1 MIQSGKFDSSNMD
14 IKKLANSILIFT
26 IKRLIEIIG
35 IIIFCLGIVLL
46 IALISYS
53 PTDPNF
59 IFPKNTDIK
68 NILGFQGSYIS
79 DLFVQSF
86 GLIAYL
92 IPITYICT
100 GLNIFKKKEIFL
112 FIENTFFIVLYI
124 LIGSLFF
131 SFYYKEAFSFYINGN
146 GGFIGNYL
154 NQFFVGELMSSYEN
168 ICFYL
173 FIFLILKIFFISI
186 NFNIKNFSQT
196 IKKIIKIIF
205 RNNAKNYTN
214 KNEIINEYI
223 PQDEIKNLIQED
235 LPFIKAEDS
244 QSISRKKFILPSLDL
259 LKVPT
264 KKERENSNKNENND
278 PEFLEKILLDFGVSG
293 NIKKVS
299 HGPVVTL
306 NEFEPAAGVKVSK
319 IINLSDDIARNTSSD
334 SARISTIPGSN
345 TVGIELPNSSRENVY
360 LSEILN
366 NSDFKKKE
374 IKLPIALGK
383 NISGAPIVGDLTSMP
398 HLLIA
403 GTTGSGKSVCI
414 NTIILSLLYRHTP
427 DKCKFIL
434 IDPKMLELSTYEG
447 VPHLLCPVITEAKKA
462 ASVLGWVV
470 KEMESR
476 YRLMTKEGV
485 RNIDGY
491 NLKHKLPMPYIVVVV
506 DEMSDLM
513 LVAGKEIENYIQK
526 LSQMARAA
534 GIHIIMAT
542 QRPSVDVIT
551 GTIKANFPTRISFQV
566 TSKIDS
572 RTILGEQGA
581 EQLLGKGDML
591 YMSSA
596 NRIVRIHAPF
606 VSDNEIEKIN
616 KFLRSQAEPDYV
628 DEILNFVDEK
638 EINENSKN
646 QGDKDDLYQDA
657 VEIVKS
663 ERKASTSFLQRKLQI
678 GYNRAARIMDM
689 MENEGIVSKANHVGK
704 RDVL

>member
-1 MIQSGKFDSSNMD
+1 MN
-14 IKKLANSILIFT
+14 IKKTANLLFNFA
-26 IKRLIEIIG
+26 IKRLAEIFG
-35 IIIFCLGIVLL
+35 ISISLVGTMLL
-46 IALISYS
+46 LAFITYS
-53 PTDPNF
+53 PNDPNF
-59 IFPKNTDIK
+59 IFPDNTTIE
-68 NILGFQGSYIS
+68 NFMGFHGSFVS
-79 DLFVQSF
+79 DLLFQSV

-92 IPITYICT
+92 ISFTLIITGI
-100 GLNIFKKKEIFL
+100 NILKSKDFFL
-112 FIENTFFIVLYI
+112 FIENNFFLVLY
-124 LIGSLFF
+124 LIFGSLFF
-131 SFYYKEAFSFYINGN
+131 SYYYSSAYSLYLNGN
-146 GGFIGNYL
+146 GGFVGNYL
-154 NQFFVGELMSSYEN
+154 NQTFLKSLILINEDVV
-168 ICFYL
+168 FYL
-173 FIFLILKIFFISI
+173 LIVFILIFFLLSI
-186 NFNIKNFSQT
+186 NFNLKNFFLFIT
-196 IKKIIKIIF
+196 KIFNLFNKE
-205 RNNAKNYTN
+205 NKKNYTN
-214 KNEIINEYI
+214 KSEIINEYI

-235 LPFIKAEDS
+235 LPFIKNEN
-244 QSISRKKFILPSLDL
+244 QSEIKVKFKLPSLDL
-259 LKVPT
+259 LKIPT
-264 KKERENSNKNENND
+264 KKEREIFEKNETHD
-278 PEFLEKILLDFGVSG
+278 PAFLEKILLDFGVNG

-319 IINLSDDIARNTSSD
+319 IINLSDDIARNTSSE

-345 TVGIELPNSSRENVY
+345 TVGIELPNNIRENVY
-360 LSEILN
+360 LSEILG
-366 NSDFKKKE
+366 NSDFKKKD

-383 NISGAPIVGDLTSMP
+383 NISGKPVVGDLATMP

-447 VPHLLCPVITEAKKA
+447 IPHLLCPVITEAKKA

-476 YRLMTKEGV
+476 YRLMTKESV

-491 NLKHKLPMPYIVVVV
+491 NTKHKLPMPYIVVVV

-616 KFLRSQAEPDYV
+616 NSLRTQAEPDYI
-628 DEILNFVDEK
+628 DEILNFADDK
-638 EINENSKN
+638 EIGENQN
-646 QGDKDDLYQDA
+646 QGDKDELYQSALD
-657 VEIVKS
+657 IIRS
-663 ERKASTSFLQRKLQI
+663 EGKASTSFLQRKLQI
-678 GYNRAARIMDM
+678 GYNRAARIIDM
-689 MENEGIVSKANHVGK
+689 MEADGIVSKANHVGK

>member
-1 MIQSGKFDSSNMD
+1 MN
-14 IKKLANSILIFT
+14 IKKTANLLLNFA
-26 IKRLIEIIG
+26 IKRLAEIFG
-35 IIIFCLGIVLL
+35 I
-46 IALISYS
+46 LISLTGAMLFLALVTYS
-53 PTDPNF
+53 PNDPNF
-59 IFPKNTDIK
+59 IFPQNTKIE
-68 NILGFQGSYIS
+68 NLMGFQGSFIS
-79 DLFVQSF
+79 DLFFQSV

-92 IPITYICT
+92 IPFTYIIT
-100 GLNIFKKKEIFL
+100 GINIFRSKDFFL
-112 FIENTFFIVLYI
+112 FIENNFFTILY
-124 LIGSLFF
+124 LIFGTLFF
-131 SFYYKEAFSFYINGN
+131 GYYYSDTYSLYINGN
-146 GGFIGNYL
+146 SG
-154 NQFFVGELMSSYEN
+154 FVGEYVNKS
-168 ICFYL
+168 
-173 FIFLILKIFFISI
+173 FLKSVVSINDKIFFYILILITIILFLISI
-186 NFNIKNFSQT
+186 NFSP
-196 IKKIIKIIF
+196 KKFFKVIIQIF
-205 RNNAKNYTN
+205 AFFNKRENKNYTD
-214 KNEIINEYI
+214 KSEIINEYI

-235 LPFIKAEDS
+235 LPFIKSDNNSE
-244 QSISRKKFILPSLDL
+244 KKIKFKLPDLEL
-259 LKVPT
+259 LKIPT
-264 KKERENSNKNENND
+264 KKEREIFEKNETHD
-278 PEFLEKILLDFGVSG
+278 PEFLEKILMDFGVSG

-319 IINLSDDIARNTSSD
+319 IINLSDDIARNTSSE
-334 SARISTIPGSN
+334 SARIATIPGSN
-345 TVGIELPNSSRENVY
+345 TVGIELPNNIRENVY
-360 LSEILN
+360 LSEILSN
-366 NSDFKKKE
+366 TDFKRKE

-383 NISGAPIVGDLTSMP
+383 NISGKPIVGDLASMP

-427 DKCKFIL
+427 EKCKFIL

-447 VPHLLCPVITEAKKA
+447 IPHLLCPVITEAKKA

-476 YRLMTKEGV
+476 YRLMTKESV

-491 NLKHKLPMPYIVVVV
+491 NAKHKLPMPYIVVVV

-616 KFLRSQAEPDYV
+616 NSLRAQAEPDYI
-628 DEILNFVDEK
+628 DEILNFADEK
-638 EINENSKN
+638 EISDSQS
-646 QGDKDDLYQDA
+646 QGDKDELYKQA
-657 VEIVKS
+657 LEIIRS
-663 ERKASTSFLQRKLQI
+663 EGKASTSFLQRKLQI
-678 GYNRAARIMDM
+678 GYNRAARIIDM
-689 MENEGIVSKANHVGK
+689 MEADGIVSKANHVGK

>member
-1 MIQSGKFDSSNMD
+1 MS
-14 IKKLANSILIFT
+14 IKKTANLLLNFT
-26 IKRLIEIIG
+26 IKRLVEIFG
-35 IIIFCLGIVLL
+35 IIIFLTGILL
-46 IALISYS
+46 LLALMTYS
-53 PTDPNF
+53 PEDPNF
-59 IFPKNTDIK
+59 IFPDNTEIK
-68 NILGFQGSYIS
+68 NLLGYQGSYIS
-79 DLFVQSF
+79 DLFFQSI

-92 IPITYICT
+92 ISFTFIITGINT
-100 GLNIFKKKEIFL
+100 FIFKEFFLIINNIFFAVI
-112 FIENTFFIVLYI
+112 YS
-124 LIGSLFF
+124 LIGA
-131 SFYYKEAFSFYINGN
+131 FYLTHFYSSGFTNYLNGN
-146 GGFIGNYL
+146 GGFIG
-154 NQFFVGELMSSYEN
+154 
-168 ICFYL
+168 FYL
-173 FIFLILKIFFISI
+173 DQTFLSSLVQINKNISYYILIFLIIFLFLNSI
-186 NFNIKNFSQT
+186 NFS
-196 IKKIIKIIF
+196 IKKFGIYTKKIF
-205 RNNAKNYTN
+205 YLLFKSKNKNYTD
-214 KNEIINEYI
+214 KSEIINEYI

-235 LPFIKAEDS
+235 LPFIKNENKFE
-244 QSISRKKFILPSLDL
+244 KKIKFSLPNLNL
-259 LKVPT
+259 LKIPD
-264 KKERENSNKNENND
+264 KKERENLNKSEAHD
-278 PEFLEKILLDFGVSG
+278 PEFLEKILMDFGVSG

-306 NEFEPAAGVKVSK
+306 NEFEPAAGIKVSK
-319 IINLSDDIARNTSSD
+319 IINLSDDIARNTSSE
-334 SARISTIPGSN
+334 SARIATIPGSN
-345 TVGIELPNSSRENVY
+345 TIGIELPNNYRENVY

-366 NSDFKKKE
+366 NHDFKKKE

-383 NISGAPIVGDLTSMP
+383 NISGKPIVGDLASMP

-447 VPHLLCPVITEAKKA
+447 IPHLLCPVITEAKKA

-476 YRLMTKEGV
+476 YRLMTKESV
-485 RNIDGY
+485 RNIDSY
-491 NLKHKLPMPYIVVVV
+491 NTKHKLPMPYIVVVV

-596 NRIVRIHAPF
+596 NKIVRIHAPF
-606 VSDNEIEKIN
+606 VSDVEIEKIN
-616 KFLRSQAEPDYV
+616 NFLRSQAEPDYI
-628 DEILNFVDEK
+628 DEILNYVDEK
-638 EINENSKN
+638 EIGESKS
-646 QGDKDDLYQDA
+646 QGERDELYQSA
-657 VEIVKS
+657 LEIIRT
-663 ERKASTSFLQRKLQI
+663 EGKASTSFLQRKLQI
-678 GYNRAARIMDM
+678 GYNRAARIIDM
-689 MENEGIVSKANHVGK
+689 MEADGVVSKANHVGK